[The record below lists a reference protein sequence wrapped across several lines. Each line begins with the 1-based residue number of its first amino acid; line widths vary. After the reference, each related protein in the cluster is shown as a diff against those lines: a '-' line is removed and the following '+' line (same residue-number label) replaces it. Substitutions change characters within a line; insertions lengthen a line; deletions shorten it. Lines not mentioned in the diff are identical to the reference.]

1 MRKRRDKSL
10 ADNDDDDGGGAALP
24 TTGGNFETLSHT
36 YFLYLTTHLL
46 ILLQGDLMADLTSK
60 LHLRRRGIAGD
71 KTQQSGGGVMDK
83 ISAMIP
89 SPQSAAIAVS
99 PGINSD
105 LDDDDWDE

>member
-1 MRKRRDKSL
+1 M
-10 ADNDDDDGGGAALP
+10 
-24 TTGGNFETLSHT
+24 
-36 YFLYLTTHLL
+36 

-71 KTQQSGGGVMDK
+71 KAQQSGGGGSGGVMDK

-99 PGINSD
+99 PGVNSD

>member
-1 MRKRRDKSL
+1 
-10 ADNDDDDGGGAALP
+10 
-24 TTGGNFETLSHT
+24 
-36 YFLYLTTHLL
+36 
-46 ILLQGDLMADLTSK
+46 MADLTSK

-71 KTQQSGGGVMDK
+71 KAQQSGGGGGGVMDK

-99 PGINSD
+99 PGGINSD